1 MESMKLSFGVLIAY
15 LSRTI
20 LQMQEPRK
28 ASNATRYS
36 LSDAV
41 LGAFSVFFMQSESFL
56 EHQRQMESHQGKNNA
71 QTLFGMFQVPSV
83 PQIRN
88 ILDGIPCTAL
98 FGVFDCVYQALQRG
112 GHLNPFQYLGGLL
125 IALDGTE
132 YFDSHKLHC
141 ESCSSRTHKN
151 GSVTYFHGAILPVIV
166 APEHSQVISL
176 APELIT
182 PQEGYEKQD
191 CEVAAAKRWVTTHAS
206 NFAGQPVTL
215 LGDDLYSHQPM
226 CETILA
232 SGMNFIFTC
241 LPESHTA
248 LYDWLKYL
256 DGIDEVKTLEMKQ
269 WNQNSREVYRY
280 RYVNGI
286 PLRDSQPAIH
296 VNWCELILTRES
308 DGKILY
314 QNAFC
319 TSHELTAQSV
329 PLVTTAGRCRWK
341 TENENHN
348 VLKTKGYHLEHN
360 FGHGQNHL
368 AACLLTLNLL
378 AFLFHTVLH
387 LTDSDYQQIRQK
399 RGTRK
404 GFFQDILSLTKYLLF
419 DSWQSLIEFMLYGS
433 PPMRAANSS

>member
-1 MESMKLSFGVLIAY
+1 MKLSFGVLIAY
-15 LSRTI
+15 VSRAI
-20 LQMQEPRK
+20 LQMQDPRK
-28 ASNATRYS
+28 ASNATRYR

-56 EHQRQMESHQGKNNA
+56 EHQRHLESHQGKSNA
-71 QTLFGMFQVPSV
+71 QALFGMIQIPSV

-88 ILDGIPCTAL
+88 ILDALPAKGL
-98 FGVFDCVYQALQRG
+98 FGIFHYVYQGLQQG
-112 GHLNPFQYLGGLL
+112 GHLKAFDFLGGLL

-132 YFDSHKLHC
+132 YFNSQKIHC
-141 ESCSSRTHKN
+141 QSCSSRTHKN

-166 APEHSQVISL
+166 APKQSQVISL
-176 APELIT
+176 APEFIT
-182 PQEGYEKQD
+182 PQDGHEKQD
-191 CEVAAAKRWVTTHAS
+191 CEVAAAKRWVASHAS
-206 NFAGQPVTL
+206 TFVGQPITL

-226 CETILA
+226 CEAILA
-232 SGMNFIFTC
+232 AGMNFIFTC
-241 LPESHTA
+241 LPNSHTA
-248 LYDWLKYL
+248 LYDWLSYL
-256 DGIDEVKTLEMKQ
+256 EEIGEVQTLQVKQ
-269 WNQNSREVYRY
+269 WNKNIREVYQY

-286 PLRDSQPAIH
+286 PLRDAHPALN
-296 VNWCELILTRES
+296 VNWCEMTLTREA
-308 DGKILY
+308 DGKVLY

-319 TSHELTAQSV
+319 TSHKLTPQSV
-329 PLVTTAGRCRWK
+329 PLVAAAGRCRWK

-348 VLKTKGYHLEHN
+348 VLKTQGYHLEHN

-387 LTDSDYQQIRQK
+387 LSDSDYQQIRQK

-404 GFFQDILSLTKYLLF
+404 GFFQDVLSLTKYLLF

-433 PPMRAANSS
+433 TPIRTANSS

>member
-1 MESMKLSFGVLIAY
+1 MESMKLNFGVLIAY
-15 LSRTI
+15 LSQAI
-20 LQMQEPRK
+20 LQMPDPRK
-28 ASNATRYS
+28 VSNATRYS

-71 QTLFGMFQVPSV
+71 QTLFGMIQIPSV

-88 ILDGIPCTAL
+88 ILDAIPTTGL
-98 FGVFDCVYQALQRG
+98 FGVFHCLYQALQRG
-112 GHLNPFQYLGGLL
+112 GHLKPFECLGGLL

-132 YFDSHKLHC
+132 YFSSQKLHC
-141 ESCSSRTHKN
+141 ESCSSRTHQN

-166 APEHSQVISL
+166 APGQSQVISL
-176 APELIT
+176 APECIT
-182 PQEGYEKQD
+182 PQDGHEKED
-191 CEVAAAKRWVTTHAS
+191 CEVAAAKRWVAAHAS
-206 NFAGQPVTL
+206 NFAGQAITL

-226 CETILA
+226 GEAILA
-232 SGMNFIFTC
+232 ARMNFIFTC
-241 LPESHTA
+241 LPSSHTA
-248 LYDWLKYL
+248 LYDWLTYL
-256 DGIDEVKTLEMKQ
+256 EGIGQVQTLQVKQ
-269 WNQNSREVYRY
+269 WNKNVREVYQY

-286 PLRDSQPAIH
+286 PLRDAQPALN
-296 VNWCELILTRES
+296 VNWCELTLTRES
-308 DGKILY
+308 DGKVLY

-319 TSHELTAQSV
+319 TSHRLTAQSV
-329 PLVTTAGRCRWK
+329 PPVAAAGRCRWK

-387 LTDSDYQQIRQK
+387 LIDSDYQQIRQK

-404 GFFQDILSLTKYLLF
+404 GFFQDILSLTKYVLF
-419 DSWQSLIEFMLYGS
+419 DSWQSLIEFMLYGA
-433 PPMRAANSS
+433 PPIRTANSS